1 MPFDHR
7 GEETIQV
14 LVADSTRIHTQ
25 LLADALRR
33 DTGLEVFCAP
43 SDSEG
48 VLEAASLHDFDVIV
62 ISSNLDE
69 DPARGFEVLREL
81 RASHPQ
87 VRAVMLLDSSKQG
100 SILEAFRAGA
110 RGIFSRDQS
119 AETLCRCVR
128 CVYEGQIWA
137 SSREMTF
144 AVEALGAAP
153 AVRAVDAHGFD
164 LLSKRE
170 LQVVN
175 CLAEGLTNREIAE
188 RLGLSQHTIKNY
200 LFRVFD
206 KLGVSSRIE
215 LLFMTLSQASAP
227 HSSGAHSTGNGKNG
241 VGSDA
246 TVAVYQKA
254 AEQGLPGAQ
263 VRLAE
268 MYLQG
273 RGVPKDLAS
282 AYMWYLINEHTSL
295 EMRAAVSAA
304 KRELANQL
312 TPEEILE
319 AEERASKHLKKAP
332 KPSWRAPGGLSD
344 ATRILSGAACFV
356 VTSLLTA
363 LGGLPVFSAG

>member
-1 MPFDHR
+1 MRFDQR
-7 GEETIQV
+7 GEQTVRV

-25 LLADALRR
+25 LLAEALRR
-33 DTGLEVFCAP
+33 DHALEVFIAP
-43 SDSEG
+43 CDAAG
-48 VLEAASLHDFDVIV
+48 VLEAGLQGFDVIIV
-62 ISSNLDE
+62 SSNLDE
-69 DPARGFEVLREL
+69 EPGRGFEVLREL
-81 RASHPQ
+81 RVALPEL
-87 VRAVMLLDSSKQG
+87 RAVMLLDSSRKE

-119 AETLCRCVR
+119 AETLCKCVR
-128 CVYEGQIWA
+128 CVFEGQIWA
-137 SSREMTF
+137 TSREMEI
-144 AVEALGAAP
+144 AVEALAAAP
-153 AVRAVDAHGFD
+153 AVRAVDANGLD

-170 LQVVN
+170 LQVVT

-215 LLFMTLSQASAP
+215 LLFMTVSQAGAP
-227 HSSGAHSTGNGKNG
+227 HAAESYSTGTGKNG
-241 VGSDA
+241 GGKDA

-263 VRLAE
+263 VRLAQ

-273 RGVPKDLAS
+273 RGVPRDLVS

-295 EMRAAVSAA
+295 EMRAEVGGA
-304 KRELANQL
+304 KRKLASQL

-319 AEERASKHLKKAP
+319 AEERAAQHLKKAP
-332 KPSWRAPGGLSD
+332 KPSWHGNTSLPDTLRMM
-344 ATRILSGAACFV
+344 SGVACFAL
-356 VTSLLTA
+356 TTLLSA
-363 LGGLPVFSAG
+363 LGGMPVFSAG